1 MFVLYT
7 LGTFA
12 NVHLYTNF
20 CIRTFVVRTLYPYVL
35 LHTNFRVRTFAYV
48 VLIYVI
54 YPLRIFA
61 YEHLRTYFCPF
72 CPTYFS
78 DAYFGPAI
86 AGQTARVPT
95 PPRQFPVSWTRWTT
109 EPVTIKHNKP
119 DQTWPNQ
126 TYLTLP
132 TTYNLPTCYLLPTTY
147 YPITY
152 CLPTGSVVTGSVDRA
167 PASACTTS
175 DICWPPLLVDPV
187 RRPPALRPRHTS
199 VTAWPTGTD
208 RTEVHHLI
216 ARMTPPGRRQA
227 RCVIR
232 MRPRA
237 TPPTCR
243 ERPPSVLETVGLRLP
258 GGGGG
263 GCPTAARPAAVAR
276 DLRYRHRAADGRAT
290 GRRAL
295 GGPTCVH
302 GRPQSP
308 MKNVTWVIN
317 NDPRWQSP
325 FPNEWKR
332 SDAQKRYLKICHL
345 TYNGPVTIL
354 TWPHMI
360 DIKNGRYRNCRYC
373 WLHYI
378 LSFKAFHLGITVTV
392 TRCQTCWIAFW
403 GEVTWCDPG
412 SKFSHDVRKECPKR

>member
-7 LGTFA
+7 LSTFA

-119 DQTWPNQ
+119 DQTWPTQ

-132 TTYNLPTCYLLPTTY
+132 TTYNLPTCYLLLPTTY

-187 RRPPALRPRHTS
+187 RRPPRAPAPTYLGHGLAHGDRPHGSAPIDCTHD
-199 VTAWPTGTD
+199 TAG
-208 RTEVHHLI
+208 
-216 ARMTPPGRRQA
+216 TPPGTLRHQDEA
-227 RCVIR
+227 ASHISD
-232 MRPRA
+232 MPREAAVSTRDGGTAA
-237 TPPTCR
+237 T
-243 ERPPSVLETVGLRLP
+243 

-263 GCPTAARPAAVAR
+263 RVPRGC
-276 DLRYRHRAADGRAT
+276 AT
-290 GRRAL
+290 GGGSSRPSIPPPSRRWL
-295 GGPTCVH
+295 CY
-302 GRPQSP
+302 RSS
-308 MKNVTWVIN
+308 
-317 NDPRWQSP
+317 RSR
-325 FPNEWKR
+325 R
-332 SDAQKRYLKICHL
+332 SDMCPWPSAESDEKCHL
-345 TYNGPVTIL
+345 G
-354 TWPHMI
+354 H
-360 DIKNGRYRNCRYC
+360 
-373 WLHYI
+373 
-378 LSFKAFHLGITVTV
+378 
-392 TRCQTCWIAFW
+392 Q
-403 GEVTWCDPG
+403 
-412 SKFSHDVRKECPKR
+412 